1 MEIRRIYNND
11 ELLYFKNGFLKRHIR
26 VRLNSFGLS
35 QDIFDGLMKPGEE
48 VWLLIPKSANATVM
62 LYGDNKL
69 IKTEV
74 FDTW

>member
-1 MEIRRIYNND
+1 
-11 ELLYFKNGFLKRHIR
+11 
-26 VRLNSFGLS
+26 
-35 QDIFDGLMKPGEE
+35 MKPGEE
-48 VWLLIPKSANATVM
+48 IWLLIPKNVNATVM